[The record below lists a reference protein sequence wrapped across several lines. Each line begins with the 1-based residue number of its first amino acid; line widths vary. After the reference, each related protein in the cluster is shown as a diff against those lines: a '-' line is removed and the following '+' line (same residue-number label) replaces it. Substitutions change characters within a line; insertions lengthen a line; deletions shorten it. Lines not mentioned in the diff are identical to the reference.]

1 MRSILVIDDDLLV
14 RQTVVQL
21 LESFEYRTLAAAD
34 GKSGLALF
42 RSEQPDLV
50 VTDIIMPEQE
60 GLRTIAE
67 IRRERHDAKI
77 IAMSGCG
84 YLQNPDLLALAAM
97 LGATAT
103 IAKPFDPEDL
113 ESIVESCLAGTRLG
127 AAGGDGCRLHLL
139 RHDPPFPTRRLSRA
153 R

>member
-1 MRSILVIDDDLLV
+1 MLSVIVATKDSERALVP
-14 RQTVVQL
+14 
-21 LESFEYRTLAAAD
+21 TLAA
-34 GKSGLALF
+34 
-42 RSEQPDLV
+42 LV
-50 VTDIIMPEQE
+50 
-60 GLRTIAE
+60 
-67 IRRERHDAKI
+67 
-77 IAMSGCG
+77 S
-84 YLQNPDLLALAAM
+84 
-97 LGATAT
+97 GATAGV